1 MRKCPPA
8 ESTAQGRMGDKL
20 LKEELQRLLKAYS
33 TLRDPRVR
41 AIILELVEETAADSR
56 TVTESLA
63 HRLPRRMN

>member
-1 MRKCPPA
+1 
-8 ESTAQGRMGDKL
+8 MGDKL